1 MKFYRKCGDSN
12 MGWKE
17 KVARMSSS
25 NVELNR
31 KSLQLKKS
39 LDEVN
44 GMLNSVGKK
53 KSKKDGK
60 K

>member
-1 MKFYRKCGDSN
+1 

-44 GMLNSVGKK
+44 GMLNSVRKK

>member
-1 MKFYRKCGDSN
+1 

-17 KVARMSSS
+17 KVARMSGS

-39 LDEVN
+39 LDKVN
-44 GMLNSVGKK
+44 GMLNNVGKK
-53 KSKKDGK
+53 KNKKAGK